1 MEINGNNVRGI
12 FLFSENLKLKLG
24 DFVIF
29 EDGLFIC
36 NNDVTT
42 SLNNTPDKDLKNYR
56 PYLFSKEATWE
67 DFNELHDTGTVSK
80 DGIITSR
87 VLSKILKKL
96 HFGINSEGLITE
108 EVMKEYISPGLGEF
122 TKGNINTLDQL
133 ILDSK
138 NTEMNNLTIKID
150 RVLPGCLITTKP
162 NELLADEDF
171 KSVILK
177 QYTYKEASND
187 EFGGKITIRV
197 QEIIDHVFG
206 VCFYRYAKIEE
217 YSSEGDISSWKQS
230 NVTTDYIN
238 KLAVFNSYL
247 QEKSSSVGFNFRK
260 INLSEPYINGQN
272 KQYSVNLNEASLITV
287 TISGKLNTSNIA
299 ENYSMTVKVDGN
311 TYRFPNGLTICCNNN
326 SISLDTMGNIDF
338 VIIDVYART
347 T

>member
-1 MEINGNNVRGI
+1 M
-12 FLFSENLKLKLG
+12 
-24 DFVIF
+24 
-29 EDGLFIC
+29 
-36 NNDVTT
+36 
-42 SLNNTPDKDLKNYR
+42 
-56 PYLFSKEATWE
+56 
-67 DFNELHDTGTVSK
+67 
-80 DGIITSR
+80 
-87 VLSKILKKL
+87 
-96 HFGINSEGLITE
+96 
-108 EVMKEYISPGLGEF
+108 
-122 TKGNINTLDQL
+122 
-133 ILDSK
+133 
-138 NTEMNNLTIKID
+138 
-150 RVLPGCLITTKP
+150 PGCLITTKP